1 MSMVVFSYLA
11 FRMQVDLEY
20 TVFIGSGTMVT
31 YGLHR
36 IVGAR
41 KSAQFQSEG
50 RFAIVKQFLS
60 HIKLYCIVAFAVAL
74 VSFFMLTR
82 YQQIMLVLLSSI
94 SLLYTLPIFTNGKRL
109 RDFAFIKIFLVSII
123 WALTT
128 GGLILLGDD
137 ASLQYLTTGLVYSLS
152 LYCYIM
158 AITLPFDVR
167 DLAVDKELN
176 VSTIP
181 SRIGRKWTL
190 RLSLIL
196 LFFAMTFIFLLPI
209 SAKFTGSL
217 TITYLLSGILIWKVQ
232 NQKHDYW
239 YSGLLDATMML
250 PLISLLIF
258 G

>member
-1 MSMVVFSYLA
+1 VLCQWLFFRIWLFGCKLTSNTPYLSDQVPWLHMV
-11 FRMQVDLEY
+11 
-20 TVFIGSGTMVT
+20 
-31 YGLHR
+31 
-36 IVGAR
+36 
-41 KSAQFQSEG
+41 
-50 RFAIVKQFLS
+50 
-60 HIKLYCIVAFAVAL
+60 
-74 VSFFMLTR
+74 
-82 YQQIMLVLLSSI
+82 
-94 SLLYTLPIFTNGKRL
+94 YTLPIFTNGKRL
-109 RDFAFIKIFLVSII
+109 RDFAFIKIFLVSIV

-217 TITYLLSGILIWKVQ
+217 TITYLLSGILI
-232 NQKHDYW
+232 HDYW